1 MNAKDFL
8 DLMGEIDGDLIV
20 NAKEPVAPRR
30 APAWRKLTVIAA
42 AACLLVGV
50 LSALVL
56 IGMQQNVDDELPQ
69 DTESVIESPEED
81 AQPEQGETVVEA
93 ETLEET
99 LEETTTPTPNIA
111 IGAFLENLNALQYG
125 SSESVGL
132 SVNHRQEIS
141 LTSREYTDSSVAQM
155 VTITISD
162 QTYELLYQNSESGP
176 HYNDAIHKYEAGS
189 IKQWFNAETGKCVF
203 FMMPATK
210 PENEEDAC
218 TKEEQLEIAKEFLNS
233 QVDDPENYQITKEE
247 WTTSGVLFVYFNRKV
262 SDIITS
268 DNVRVSIDRAGII
281 RAYRMD
287 HVGELRDVQ
296 HIPDELLQKV
306 YNELDN
312 EAKRIYGCLEDQGY
326 TWTNENSIEGLS
338 RLDDGSLAL
347 KCYVSATIT
356 APDGMILSDGAWFI
370 IPITEPTI
378 QTE

>member
-20 NAKEPVAPRR
+20 NAKQPVAPRR

-42 AACLLVGV
+42 AACLLVGI

-56 IGMQQNVDDELPQ
+56 IGMQQNVGDELPM
-69 DTESVIESPEED
+69 DTEAVIESPEED

-99 LEETTTPTPNIA
+99 LAETTTPTPNIA

-141 LTSREYTDSSVAQM
+141 LTSREYKDSSVAQM

-162 QTYELLYQNSESGP
+162 QTYELQYQNSESGP
-176 HYNDAIHKYEAGS
+176 HYNDTIHKYEAGS
-189 IKQWFNAETGKCVF
+189 IEQWFNAETGKCVY

-218 TKEEQLEIAKEFLNS
+218 TKEEQLKIAKEFLNS

-268 DNVRVSIDRAGII
+268 DNVRVSIDRTGTI

-287 HVGELRDVQ
+287 HVGEMRDVQ
-296 HIPDELLQKV
+296 QIPDELLQKV